1 MTYHSV
7 SWHTSEDVKE
17 VLYDMM
23 FPSRSDPDLALRL
36 QREKMTGKPVTIVTL
51 AIQLHSN

>member
-51 AIQLHSN
+51 GIQLHSN